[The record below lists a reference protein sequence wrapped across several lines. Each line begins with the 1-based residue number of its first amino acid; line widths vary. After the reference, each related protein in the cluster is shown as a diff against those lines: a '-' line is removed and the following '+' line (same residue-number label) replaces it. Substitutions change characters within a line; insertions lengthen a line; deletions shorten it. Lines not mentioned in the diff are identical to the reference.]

1 MECERTM
8 ADDFCTLLFL
18 LVHSAEEKRETI
30 VTGVIKWN
38 NKWDASKKRSQ
49 QVEKTISQRD
59 DKSNLELLFQSVL
72 SSFLYGSEWNPAE
85 LSMTGRMADRRHHPA
100 CRRSRKT
107 KKDDD
112 GWTKPSELR
121 AVVER

>member
-59 DKSNLELLFQSVL
+59 DKSNLELLCHSFL
-72 SSFLYGSEWNPAE
+72 SSFLRSSMDRNGIP
-85 LSMTGRMADRRHHPA
+85 LSFQ
-100 CRRSRKT
+100 
-107 KKDDD
+107 
-112 GWTKPSELR
+112 
-121 AVVER
+121 